1 MTRKAAETMTAPP
14 AQGRTHVTRRPAP
27 FAMGPD
33 QNTGADVVLYAIS
46 DHTSTAVVTLTS
58 LRAFAARQGFN
69 VVHEVYDLTS
79 LHVPAR
85 RRAGWRTVE
94 RVITSRRAAGLVAPA
109 ANHISAVPAQQSA
122 LRRWLLSVS
131 AFAAY
136 LDDVR
141 KTAHRRPGAADR
153 LERHQSYTCSPNEL
167 GTLRND
173 ARTHLTLV
181 GWPGDLATAIQ
192 VLTCLT
198 HIPVARAPLA
208 GTASS
213 AAILRL
219 TVTEREEL
227 VIELQAPQACTD
239 RAAASL
245 TARSLT
251 QARLLGAEIS
261 CGLSDGAR
269 ATTVRARL
277 RPSSPDHRVRSAGR
291 RWR

>member
-1 MTRKAAETMTAPP
+1 MD
-14 AQGRTHVTRRPAP
+14 
-27 FAMGPD
+27 PD

-46 DHTSTAVVTLTS
+46 DHTSTAVVTLAS

-141 KTAHRRPGAADR
+141 KTAHRRPVAADR

-173 ARTHLTLV
+173 ARTHLTRRMARRPRYRH
-181 GWPGDLATAIQ
+181 PGTDLPD
-192 VLTCLT
+192 T
-198 HIPVARAPLA
+198 HTRRARPTRRH
-208 GTASS
+208 GSS

-239 RAAASL
+239 RAAASS
-245 TARSLT
+245 R
-251 QARLLGAEIS
+251 RGA
-261 CGLSDGAR
+261 
-269 ATTVRARL
+269 
-277 RPSSPDHRVRSAGR
+277 
-291 RWR
+291 